1 MAKDKMMEYY
11 RAGFERAYR
20 LYKEE
25 GADALEKE
33 MKFRNVTGVNA
44 RLTAREID
52 TGIDD
57 IKRLT
62 IETVLTMAMG
72 TLYAEFGFGEK
83 RLKRFRD
90 VFMEATKDLNA
101 GIVTWADIC
110 YNIEDMTG
118 VRVNLIDDLGRNT
131 GMIREV

>member
-1 MAKDKMMEYY
+1 MKNKEMEYY
-11 RAGFERAYR
+11 RAGMERAYR

-25 GADALEKE
+25 GPEALEKE
-33 MKFRNVTGVNA
+33 IKFRNVTGVNS

-52 TGIDD
+52 TGIDE

-72 TLYAEFGFGEK
+72 ALYSEFGFGRK
-83 RLKRFRD
+83 RLERFRD
-90 VFMEATKDLNA
+90 VFMEGSKSLNE

-110 YNIEDMTG
+110 YNIEDLTG
-118 VRVNLIDDLGRNT
+118 VRASLVDDLGRST
-131 GMIREV
+131 GMIRET